1 MFTAEQIRQQLQ
13 DANLRKVAE
22 RMDLNYMTIY
32 RFMQGET
39 NPSYSTVKALSD
51 YLVER
56 SQVTND

>member
-22 RMDLNYMTIY
+22 RMDLNYMTIW

-39 NPSYSTVKALSD
+39 NPAYSTVKALSD
-51 YLVER
+51 YLVLR

>member
-39 NPSYSTVKALSD
+39 NPPYSTVKALSD